1 MRMMV
6 ISVMNAIP
14 KDQKQELVSA
24 DIATVIRSSIEVC
37 REGACPLPLSYINPA
52 LIKGWDFLFIKDSR
66 VGGKAGS
73 RWRVARSQK

>member
-14 KDQKQELVSA
+14 KNQKQGLVSA
-24 DIATVIRSSIEVC
+24 DTATGIRSSIEVC
-37 REGACPLPLSYINPA
+37 RGGAYPLPLSYINPA
-52 LIKGWDFLFIKDSR
+52 LIKGWDFLFIKDSG

-73 RWRVARSQK
+73 R